1 MCSCDNLQL
10 VNSQL
15 EKYKNRFQSFCPF
28 VGKNPVKVFAHS
40 SHRAQE
46 RFWKNIWGKASRM
59 ITKVNLIY
67 NLQWFLFVESS
78 FCSSRYVM
86 NYQALEILPRQLT
99 SFSSGLS
106 LSSFLFF
113 YVSMGFNR
121 TSLLLCLYPR
131 HIKTVSES
139 PKCWRN
145 PALFYG
151 PVMMFPEREIKNYR
165 FVGSL
170 LHQGT
175 LLSVIHNKR
184 LNQSR
189 WI

>member
-1 MCSCDNLQL
+1 MI
-10 VNSQL
+10 
-15 EKYKNRFQSFCPF
+15 SFCR
-28 VGKNPVKVFAHS
+28 VF
-40 SHRAQE
+40 
-46 RFWKNIWGKASRM
+46 
-59 ITKVNLIY
+59 LL
-67 NLQWFLFVESS
+67 LQQICDELS
-78 FCSSRYVM
+78 
-86 NYQALEILPRQLT
+86 
-99 SFSSGLS
+99 SSGDPSQAAHFFQLRTIPF
-106 LSSFLFF
+106 LVFIFLFF